1 MGAASLEGRSTRM
14 VGRSGIALGRAHIG
28 ATAWCWWAPGEKYN
42 ACSSSAVG
50 VGMKNREPGWRPAL
64 NRCGPTLRD
73 SSLRVETYLVV
84 SLVHTSLHSSSFS
97 PAATPQLLESAD
109 GYRSCVMRGR
119 DEAAGG
125 AGVPSAADGMIE
137 RGATSCHC

>member
-1 MGAASLEGRSTRM
+1 VVPGEQDASATCAAVVVRS
-14 VGRSGIALGRAHIG
+14 VV
-28 ATAWCWWAPGEKYN
+28 ATAATRT
-42 ACSSSAVG
+42 AVG

-64 NRCGPTLRD
+64 NRCGPTPRD

-119 DEAAGG
+119 DKAAGG

-137 RGATSCHC
+137 RGATSCRC